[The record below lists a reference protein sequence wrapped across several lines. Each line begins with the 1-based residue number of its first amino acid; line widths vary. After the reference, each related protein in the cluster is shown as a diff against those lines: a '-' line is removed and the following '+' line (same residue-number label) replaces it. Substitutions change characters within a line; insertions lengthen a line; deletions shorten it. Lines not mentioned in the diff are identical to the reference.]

1 MDTITFAN
9 GSTHS
14 CSFLSTIPEGAA
26 KTAYIAL
33 DDVDFAAAA
42 AIFTDP
48 EKTRAMVY
56 GNMRLIG
63 YTELIMLGVQP
74 YGIQAVLRG
83 GRDEIEQML
92 EEADN
97 G

>member
-1 MDTITFAN
+1 MDSIRFAD
-9 GSTHS
+9 GSIKS
-14 CSFLSTIPEGAA
+14 CSFLSTVPDGSS

-42 AIFTDP
+42 AIFADQ
-48 EKTRAMVY
+48 EKTRAMTF

-83 GRDEIEQML
+83 GHDEIAQIL

>member
-1 MDTITFAN
+1 MDSIRFAD
-9 GSTHS
+9 GSIKS
-14 CSFLSTIPEGAA
+14 CSFLSTVPDGST

-42 AIFTDP
+42 AIFADQ
-48 EKTRAMVY
+48 EKTKAMTY
-56 GNMRLIG
+56 GSMRLIG

-83 GRDEIEQML
+83 GHDETSQML

>member
-1 MDTITFAN
+1 MDTIIFAD
-9 GSTHS
+9 GSTRS
-14 CSFLSTIPEGAA
+14 CSFLSTVPDGST

-33 DDVDFAAAA
+33 DDIDFAAAA
-42 AIFTDP
+42 AIFANP
-48 EKTRAMVY
+48 EKTRAMTY
-56 GNMRLIG
+56 GNSRLIG

-83 GRDEIEQML
+83 GHDEIAQML
-92 EEADN
+92 EETDN

>member
-1 MDTITFAN
+1 MDTIRFAD
-9 GSTHS
+9 GSIRS
-14 CSFLSTIPEGAA
+14 CSFLSTVPDGTT

-42 AIFTDP
+42 AIFADQ
-48 EKTRAMVY
+48 EKTKAMTY
-56 GNMRLIG
+56 GGMRLIG

-83 GRDEIEQML
+83 GHDETTQML

>member
-1 MDTITFAN
+1 MDSIRFAD
-9 GSTHS
+9 GSIKS
-14 CSFLSTIPEGAA
+14 CSFLSTVPDGSS

-33 DDVDFAAAA
+33 NDVDFAAAA
-42 AIFTDP
+42 AIFADQ
-48 EKTRAMVY
+48 EKTRAMAF

-83 GRDEIEQML
+83 GHDEITQML

>member
-1 MDTITFAN
+1 MDTITFAD
-9 GSTHS
+9 GATFD
-14 CSFLSTIPEGAA
+14 CSFLSTIPDGTAFVALEG
-26 KTAYIAL
+26 
-33 DDVDFAAAA
+33 VDFAQAAS
-42 AIFTDP
+42 IFAD
-48 EKTRAMVY
+48 KNMTREMKWGHFTLV
-56 GNMRLIG
+56 G

-83 GRDEIEQML
+83 GHDEIAQML

>member
-1 MDTITFAN
+1 MDSIRFAD
-9 GSTHS
+9 GSIRS
-14 CSFLSTIPEGAA
+14 CSFLSTVPDGST